1 MHVLGTYSNRMNL
14 DVDPLVFLLD
24 VDGVVVPSLRAKYVT
39 HMVVSSGPR
48 VIIWHLLLLLK

>member
-1 MHVLGTYSNRMNL
+1 MNL

-24 VDGVVVPSLRAKYVT
+24 VDGVVVPSVRAKYVT
-39 HMVVSSGPR
+39 HMVISSGPS